1 MDGGDVIGQPL
12 LETSDPLRVLYYG
25 EGGSGKTT
33 ALMGMAHL
41 GRVLVINAEK
51 GVKAKALRKRGIPVQ
66 NIEVFPGDGEEL
78 TFESLQAEIERVK
91 DAIAKDPAAY
101 VGIVWDSATEI
112 LATLL
117 DCAVLAGYE
126 KAMRL
131 GKSRERY
138 FVDLADYGTV
148 TTQLR
153 SLIRDC
159 MDLPCHF
166 GVSALAKREQDDDG
180 TVAYVISVTPAF
192 RKDLIGWVDM
202 VGYCDTVT
210 LGEEDVYRALFRPRG
225 KYYGKD
231 RLAATPPRLMD
242 PSFERL
248 LGYVDG
254 DLELETDPV
263 MERVRRIA
271 EQLEAKAK
279 TATPA
284 ATEKTN
290 TTTPKE

>member
-1 MDGGDVIGQPL
+1 MGQML
-12 LETSDPLRVLYYG
+12 VDTSDPLRVLLYG

-41 GRVLVINAEK
+41 GKILVINAEK
-51 GVKAKALRKRGIPVQ
+51 GVKAKALKKRGIPVE

-78 TFESLQAEIERVK
+78 TFASLQAEIERVK
-91 DAIAKDPAAY
+91 DAIAKDPTAY
-101 VGIVWDSATEI
+101 VGVVWDSATEI
-112 LATLL
+112 LSTLL
-117 DCAVLAGYE
+117 DEAVLLGYQ
-126 KAMRL
+126 KAQRL
-131 GKSRERY
+131 GKTRDRY

-153 SLIRDC
+153 ALIRDC

-202 VGYCDTVT
+202 VGFCDTVT
-210 LGEEDVYRALFRPRG
+210 LDDTDIYRALFRPRG

-231 RLAATPPRLMD
+231 RLSATPPRLMD
-242 PSFERL
+242 PSFDRL
-248 LGYVDG
+248 LAYVDG
-254 DLELETDPV
+254 DMDVDSDPV
-263 MERVRRIA
+263 MGRIRR
-271 EQLEAKAK
+271 LLDEAAK
-279 TATPA
+279 KATPA
-284 ATEKTN
+284 STEKT
-290 TTTPKE
+290 TTTPKEK